1 MKSMEGKLQKYRQKP
16 EPMGRESSLLAV
28 RIHVSRGSRQDLGP
42 IAACGVASGRFLGS
56 SKHETSG
63 WGEASRIAF
72 TGPSRPPKNSPIQ
85 FYPPTGCRLL
95 SAEYGGL
102 DPAIPHPGR
111 VIKISR

>member
-28 RIHVSRGSRQDLGP
+28 RIHVPRGSRQDLGP
-42 IAACGVASGRFLGS
+42 IATCGVASGRFLGS

-72 TGPSRPPKNSPIQ
+72 TGPSRPPKNSPISFILPQ
-85 FYPPTGCRLL
+85 AADSYRQSMAGWILRSRT
-95 SAEYGGL
+95 
-102 DPAIPHPGR
+102 PA
-111 VIKISR
+111 VS